1 MTFKEIYR
9 GHEITASAVELDSG
23 QWQPRFIV
31 TDLIE
36 VNPIKST
43 PQTITGS
50 SRQGQKPKGKPYGSQ
65 RSGLMTEN
73 RPCQNKFHFRCFSAN
88 P

>member
-9 GHEITASAVELDSG
+9 GHEITASAVELPDSG

-36 VNPIKST
+36 VNPIKSI

-50 SRQGQKPKGKPYGSQ
+50 FPTRAEAEREALWFTKKWIDDGKPA
-65 RSGLMTEN
+65 L
-73 RPCQNKFHFRCFSAN
+73 PK
-88 P
+88 